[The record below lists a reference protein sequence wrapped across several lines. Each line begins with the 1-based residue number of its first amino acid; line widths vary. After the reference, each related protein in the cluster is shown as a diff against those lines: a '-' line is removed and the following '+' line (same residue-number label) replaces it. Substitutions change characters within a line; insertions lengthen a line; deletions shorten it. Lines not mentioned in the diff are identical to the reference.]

1 MKSFDIT
8 FSSTKQ
14 HLINLFSELID
25 SQVGNL
31 GFFEGIIKQMSS
43 EAKFDLVLKFTQWL
57 SLQSDE
63 FNNIICKHNTDTRIS
78 TLFQQSLDAWVNN
91 INIDSNARR
100 ESLDNTSTRNA
111 IFQDYSFNIALADI
125 DNVKNILVNSFS
137 ELVEARL
144 AYIGF
149 FEGMFKELSSEAK
162 FALFIKFIRWM
173 SVQSPEFGP
182 NLIKLS
188 EEGHL
193 DKVLQNSFN
202 KLSQDISFEI
212 AGQESRIRNVYAN
225 ELFPNLREISVP
237 VGVIHEES
245 GHANHADMVYVCGI
259 AAAVKANKIFEIG
272 TYRGQTTVGLA
283 SVCKNAQVFT
293 LNHPPQE
300 DLRYAP
306 FIGMYIKK
314 YSERVQSF
322 GWWKVGRRSNRIE
335 QIFCDSTKFDTT
347 QYRESMDYIFID
359 GDHSY
364 SGVKNDTRI
373 SLEML
378 KPGGVIVWHDYAWK
392 SPGVVKF
399 ISEFSQTRPVFR
411 LHNTCL
417 IVYIDGCDPEKVIL
431 QDMDESLERAE
442 GQAP

>member
-1 MKSFDIT
+1 MRSDDKHLQ
-8 FSSTKQ
+8 STKQ
-14 HLINLFSELID
+14 ILINLFSELIETRID
-25 SQVGNL
+25 YIEY
-31 GFFEGIIKQMSS
+31 FEGILKVLSS
-43 EAKFDLVLKFTQWL
+43 EDKFALVLKFTQWM
-57 SLQSDE
+57 SWQPDE
-63 FNNIICKHNTDTRIS
+63 FSNSICKYNTDARVLN
-78 TLFQQSLDAWVNN
+78 LFQQSLDTWVKELN
-91 INIDSNARR
+91 ISNSARNTAILNSKVTSPCILKNTENIEVDR
-100 ESLDNTSTRNA
+100 
-111 IFQDYSFNIALADI
+111 I
-125 DNVKNILVNSFS
+125 DCVKKILVDMFS
-137 ELVEARL
+137 ELIETRIG
-144 AYIGF
+144 YIGY
-149 FEGMFKELSSEAK
+149 FEGMLKELSSEAK
-162 FALFIKFIRWM
+162 FALVIKIILWM
-173 SVQSPEFGP
+173 SVQSQEFGP

-188 EEGHL
+188 ADGHL

-245 GHANHADMVYVCGI
+245 GHSNHADMVYVCGI

-293 LNHPPQE
+293 LNLPPQK
-300 DLRYAP
+300 DPRYAP

-314 YSERVQSF
+314 YSE
-322 GWWKVGRRSNRIE
+322 SNRIE
-335 QIFCDSTKFDTT
+335 QIFCDSTKYDTT
-347 QYRESMDYIFID
+347 QYRGSMDYIFID

-364 SGVKNDTRI
+364 SGVKNDTKI

-411 LHNTCL
+411 LRNTCL

-431 QDMDESLERAE
+431 QDMDASLEAAE
-442 GQAP
+442 GVAV